1 MHVSKILLA
10 LWAEN
15 KMHHAANLI
24 KIQTLPIS
32 NSIALFFLILIFC
45 FYSMSFCFLFLNT
58 NEQDHLSD
66 TGWMARQLQYPL
78 LIFCL
83 KSLKNNNGSQKNKP
97 AYVHKRVLLFELHW
111 DDTAI
116 TMWTCELSD
125 ILQQLSSKWKLYL
138 IFICVRRQDIVL
150 LWNRLCQKGFK
161 L

>member
-1 MHVSKILLA
+1 
-10 LWAEN
+10 
-15 KMHHAANLI
+15 
-24 KIQTLPIS
+24 
-32 NSIALFFLILIFC
+32 
-45 FYSMSFCFLFLNT
+45 
-58 NEQDHLSD
+58 
-66 TGWMARQLQYPL
+66 MARQLQYPL